1 MKLHESF
8 PDDIITSSDIQ
19 VSYLEGNTEH
29 LIFEELDLD
38 VMYDSFE
45 PGLKITLWCNG
56 IRTESTLEP
65 RCKEKDYVS
74 VSAINKTT
82 DNVDQIF
89 KELKSNTQTWKTQ
102 HLPRE
107 SQMWKGEKTSN

>member
-8 PDDIITSSDIQ
+8 PDDIIASSDIQ

-45 PGLKITLWCNG
+45 PGLKITLWCDG
-56 IRTESTLEP
+56 IHTESTSETSAKK
-65 RCKEKDYVS
+65 RKTTS
-74 VSAINKTT
+74 VSLPLTRQ
-82 DNVDQIF
+82 QIMLIRYS
-89 KELKSNTQTWKTQ
+89 KN
-102 HLPRE
+102 
-107 SQMWKGEKTSN
+107 